1 MSTFTPIKPRFCSD
15 MCKNKPKYKM
25 QEASGMCVTA
35 VPSSNVL
42 PVDFP
47 DMLVET
53 IQTKTHN
60 RHEKQEF

>member
-1 MSTFTPIKPRFCSD
+1 
-15 MCKNKPKYKM
+15 M

-35 VPSSNVL
+35 VHSSNVL

-60 RHEKQEF
+60 RHENTNSEQSRSKDEGKGERGSDP